1 MEEFQVKKGK
11 PYPLGATVK
20 SNGVNFSMVNSSNQ
34 ECGIVLYHKKNEQ
47 IEKIPFYQKHRIGNI
62 SCMFIE
68 GLDIDAYDYNVYVGD
83 NIFVD
88 PYAKRV
94 LGNEIWG
101 GADEQTMLRGGFYES
116 QFEWQKTK
124 PLHIPYHESIFYCLH
139 VRGFT
144 QHASS
149 KVKHR
154 GTFEGMMEK
163 IPYLKELGITA
174 VELLPAYEFEECE
187 TGEDKFSIEYQVRHY
202 AEVLPEAESDCKP
215 EKVNYW
221 GFKEGYYFA
230 PKASYAASKNP
241 CEEFK
246 RMVREFHKNGIEVI
260 MQFYFPERVKQA
272 YILEILK
279 HWVLEYRID
288 GVHLKGNRIPVTLLA
303 TEPLFANLKIM
314 CEDFSLDEIYAASEV
329 PAYKNLGYYRE
340 EFMYDTRRF
349 LKGDSDMLKGFQYH
363 MRNQNPKCGVVNF
376 MTNYYGF
383 TMMDLVSYDRKHNEA
398 NDENNAD
405 GTDYNYSWNCGM
417 EGPTRK
423 KSVLQLRKQQI
434 RNAFSFLLTAQGTP
448 LILAGDEFGNSQD
461 GNNNCYSQD
470 NEISWLDWRLTKK
483 NEDILLFVKD
493 MIQFRKNHPILH
505 REEEMTMTDKY
516 GYGYPDLSY
525 HGEEAWKVQLENYNR
540 HIAMM
545 YCGRYAHRSD
555 QSEDDY
561 LYVAYNMHWETRN
574 FALPVLPC
582 GYTWQE
588 AVNTQVQTEK
598 TLQTKQQKG
607 IKVNKDIKIN
617 NEVDMQQE
625 KMLHEIEVAGR
636 SVQVWLGKPVH
647 TLTEK
652 KRGTGR

>member
-34 ECGIVLYHKKNEQ
+34 ECGIVLYHKEKTVA
-47 IEKIPFYQKHRIGNI
+47 KIPFYQKHRIGNI
-62 SCMFIE
+62 SCVFIE
-68 GLDIDAYDYNVYVGD
+68 GLDVDAYDYNLYVGE

-94 LGNEIWG
+94 LGNEEWG
-101 GADEQTMLRGGFYES
+101 SVKEQTMLRGGFYAS
-116 QFEWQKTK
+116 QFDWQKTK

-149 KVKHR
+149 KVKHK
-154 GTFEGMMEK
+154 GTFAGMMEK

-202 AEVLPEAESDCKP
+202 AEVLPEEEDGEP
-215 EKVNYW
+215 DKVNYW

-246 RMVREFHKNGIEVI
+246 RMVREFHKNGMEVI

-314 CEDFSLDEIYAASEV
+314 CEDFSLEEIYAEQEI

-398 NDENNAD
+398 NGENNVD

-417 EGPTRK
+417 EGQTRK

-434 RNAFSFLLTAQGTP
+434 RNAFSFLLTTQGTP

-470 NEISWLDWRLTKK
+470 NEMSWLDWRLMKK
-483 NEDILLFVKD
+483 NEDILQFVKN

-545 YCGRYAHRSD
+545 YCGRYARRID

-561 LYVAYNMHWETRN
+561 LYVAYNMHWETRS

-582 GYTWQE
+582 GYAWQE

-598 TLQTKQQKG
+598 TPKTKHHKE
-607 IKVNKDIKIN
+607 IEICKDR
-617 NEVDMQQE
+617 DMQQE
-625 KMLHEIEVAGR
+625 LTQKSLHEIEVSGR
-636 SVQVWLGKPVH
+636 SVQIWLGKPVQAS
-647 TLTEK
+647 TEK